1 MNKKE
6 QKGLLATTWRSLKR
20 NKIAF
25 GSFCVLLIL
34 YGTALFAD
42 FISPYSFDD
51 EERTLSYMPPVKI
64 HLYHKDLGF
73 RPHTFPYK
81 YKLGEFKQ
89 RIWYED
95 TTTPYAIKLFKRGE
109 AYKFCGLFPT
119 SVRLFGVTEPARIYL
134 FGADSRGRDLFSRIL
149 YGARVSLSIGLIGV
163 FISFSLGLLFG
174 GIAGYF
180 GGRIDNILMRV
191 VEMMMMIPGFYLLL
205 ALRSSFTY
213 LNSVQMY
220 IAIVFILS
228 FIGWASLARV
238 IRGMVLSLRERE
250 YVQAAKVL
258 GVSNIKIILRHIL
271 PHTMAYTIV
280 SICLSIP
287 SYILGEAGL
296 SILGLGIQ
304 DPWPSWGNLLS
315 EALNIAHIQF
325 HPWILIP
332 GIFIFLTVMAYNLL
346 GDGLRDALDPF
357 ARQEQ
362 LKV

>member
-6 QKGLLATTWRSLKR
+6 QKGLIATVWRSLRR

-25 GSFCVLLIL
+25 MSLCILLLLYVLAI
-34 YGTALFAD
+34 FAG

-51 EERTLSYMPPVKI
+51 EERTLSYAPPVKI
-64 HLYHKDLGF
+64 HFYHQDIGL
-73 RPHTFPYK
+73 RPYVFIYEH
-81 YKLGEFKQ
+81 KLGEFKEK
-89 RIWYED
+89 IWYEN
-95 TTTPYAIKLFKRGE
+95 TEKPYPIKLFKRGQ
-109 AYKFCGLFPT
+109 AYKFWGIFPC
-119 SVRLFGVTEPARIYL
+119 SIRSFGVDEPARIYL
-134 FGADSRGRDLFSRIL
+134 LGADSRGRDLLSRII
-149 YGARVSLSIGLIGV
+149 YGTRISLSIGLIGV
-163 FISFSLGLLFG
+163 SISFSLGLLIG

-180 GGRIDNILMRV
+180 GGRTDTVLMRL

-213 LNSVQMY
+213 LDSVQMY

-250 YVQAAKVL
+250 YVLAAKVL
-258 GVSNIKIILRHIL
+258 GVSHIKIILRHIL

-287 SYILGEAGL
+287 GYILGEAAL

-315 EALNIAHIQF
+315 EALSIAHIQF
-325 HPWILIP
+325 HPWILLP
-332 GIFIFLTVMAYNLL
+332 GFFIFLTVMVYNLL

-362 LKV
+362 LRT